1 MLPQKS
7 LNGNVQTILVNLGAV
22 TRPIKDV
29 TLSAKYRLFNMMDK
43 SDEITFTD
51 LVLNDR
57 TLAEGRFVG
66 RFDYQR
72 QNADADAR
80 WQVRRDTALI
90 VGGGWE
96 HWTRSKTREVPDS
109 DEPYLKAALD
119 VTPAEWLMA
128 RLTYRP
134 SWRRISN
141 YNTRAHSEHAVAEE
155 DPQAASQ
162 GQSVLLRKFD
172 EAERNRQQVDL
183 ILQITPLG
191 HADHHAH
198 RQL

>member
-1 MLPQKS
+1 M
-7 LNGNVQTILVNLGAV
+7 
-22 TRPIKDV
+22 
-29 TLSAKYRLFNMMDK
+29 
-43 SDEITFTD
+43 
-51 LVLNDR
+51 
-57 TLAEGRFVG
+57 TLAGKSP

-90 VGGGWE
+90 LGGGWE

-119 VTPAEWLMA
+119 VTPVEWLMA

-141 YNTRAHSEHAVAEE
+141 YNTGAHS
-155 DPQAASQ
+155 ASHGGRGSPGGEP

-172 EAERNRQQVDL
+172 EAERNR
-183 ILQITPLG
+183 
-191 HADHHAH
+191 
-198 RQL
+198 